1 MDFQP
6 LGKAIS
12 RMDAGVEP
20 TRMYSRRALANGW
33 KSIIE
38 ELTRQQ

>member
-6 LGKAIS
+6 LDKAIT

-20 TRMYSRRALANGW
+20 TRMYSWRALTNGW
-33 KSIIE
+33 KSMSPRW
-38 ELTRQQ
+38 LR